1 MATADRICCP
11 RYAAR
16 MASTGDEPPGVGGS
30 LRSRAALSTIATAV
44 QGLGRLLY
52 SVLIGHLGSRELLGQ
67 TNTSLSLSVL
77 TASRDV
83 EHSQAVVLQQ
93 RLTAALAHPA
103 PPKPSNHPAPK
114 TGAR

>member
-1 MATADRICCP
+1 
-11 RYAAR
+11 

-77 TASRDV
+77 T
-83 EHSQAVVLQQ
+83 SQLWAAPAA
-93 RLTAALAHPA
+93 TAGTRFVAMKATWMTPRVPRRWPATSPPA
-103 PPKPSNHPAPK
+103 PP
-114 TGAR
+114 